1 MTTIIEQPH
10 WWSSASIRLCHPQ
23 LNPDEISAMLNTVPE
38 FSQKPGESKIPHGDC
53 KSAGYWCITHRVDYP
68 SRPNV
73 PLSWAEDF
81 IRACEPQFSQFLKSG
96 YDINIYVG
104 IHTNVLALGFNLPIM
119 TTIDKLSIP
128 VGIEFFSR

>member
-1 MTTIIEQPH
+1 
-10 WWSSASIRLCHPQ
+10 
-23 LNPDEISAMLNTVPE
+23 MLNTVPE

-73 PLSWAEDF
+73 PLSWAEEF
-81 IRACEPQFSQFLKSG
+81 INARESQISQLLKSG

-104 IHTNVLALGFNLPIM
+104 IHTNVLALGFNLPI
-119 TTIDKLSIP
+119 TPTIAMLSIR
-128 VGIEFFSR
+128 VGMEFFSR